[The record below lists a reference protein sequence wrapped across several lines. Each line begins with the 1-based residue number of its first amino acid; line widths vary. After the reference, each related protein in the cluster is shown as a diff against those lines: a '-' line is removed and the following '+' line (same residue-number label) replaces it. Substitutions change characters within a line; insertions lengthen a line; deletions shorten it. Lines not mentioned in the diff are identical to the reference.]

1 MANVTLQGVLAPNEA
16 APRGRVVLDL
26 ALVLVAGVLAVA
38 AVAVD
43 HADLAGG
50 AASTAQPRLLA
61 AGYAL
66 AAATVAVLSL
76 WDRANRETVR
86 RRAFRIYALSGLI
99 MFGGQAVGYVVTS
112 REPGAF
118 DLRVEVIPL
127 LIALP
132 AAAVAL
138 FTIAWPT
145 GMTRTD
151 VRVAALDSAVAVL
164 GLGII
169 WWQ

>member
-16 APRGRVVLDL
+16 APRGRVVRDL

-76 WDRANRETVR
+76 WDRANRLPGVPAHSRNWPIEAARPTQMVR
-86 RRAFRIYALSGLI
+86 
-99 MFGGQAVGYVVTS
+99 TS
-112 REPGAF
+112 H
-118 DLRVEVIPL
+118 
-127 LIALP
+127 
-132 AAAVAL
+132 
-138 FTIAWPT
+138 
-145 GMTRTD
+145 RTYCI
-151 VRVAALDSAVAVL
+151 VS
-164 GLGII
+164 
-169 WWQ
+169 